1 MSCSTAN
8 SPWRSKYSPPH
19 MQLLP
24 ESMHSRTHTHQPDY
38 HSACMSPHPPCSKG
52 VLVSVAP
59 AALLVQ
65 PLVVVHTLERLGTS
79 GGLQNNRQQQ
89 SRAEHSMA
97 DNLAQAYTVCFRT
110 SGENT
115 AATLQ
120 GRAHRCGGN
129 CCKYFI
135 VRWDACNPHH
145 AQHSSCGLTT
155 GCGACYLKPL
165 YRVLA
170 YATCM
175 HGKGNTIKA
184 YY

>member
-24 ESMHSRTHTHQPDY
+24 ESMHSRAHTHRPDY
-38 HSACMSPHPPCSKG
+38 HGACMFPHPPCSKG

-97 DNLAQAYTVCFRT
+97 DNVAQAYTVCFRT

-120 GRAHRCGGN
+120 GRAHRCGGKLLQVLPCEVGRMQPTPCPAQFMWLDHWL
-129 CCKYFI
+129 CCMLPQTL
-135 VRWDACNPHH
+135 V
-145 AQHSSCGLTT
+145 
-155 GCGACYLKPL
+155 
-165 YRVLA
+165 
-170 YATCM
+170 
-175 HGKGNTIKA
+175 
-184 YY
+184 